1 MKMLRFTDSPLKV
14 FGVPFFEE
22 TKTLKR
28 LPDSIMEKLP
38 NLSFLGKRCPGAR
51 LCFRTDAESFD
62 VTLTF
67 KTLSV
72 DIGMS
77 IFSCQSAAVLL
88 GDRRNF
94 RLEGLISP
102 PDYNTKTSVRTVKKS
117 SDMED
122 VTIFLPRN
130 EIIEDLTLTFPDDVK
145 VEEPTPYT
153 YGPVVFYGSSI
164 TEGGCCQSIFNAYNA
179 ILSNRLNMDYYN
191 LGFSGNA
198 RGELIVADFINTI
211 PMKAFVFDYDHN
223 APTVEHLRNTH
234 EAFFLRIREKNPNLP
249 IIMMSRPG
257 RTERFE
263 ERREIVKSTY
273 ENAVARGDENVYFI
287 DGQTFFGDKDRN
299 LCLVDNIHPNDLG
312 FYRMAEVIE
321 PIIKKALG
329 IEKV

>member
-1 MKMLRFTDSPLKV
+1 MKTLKFTEAPLKV

-22 TKTLKR
+22 TKTIKR
-28 LPDSIMEKLP
+28 LPDSIMEKLT

-51 LCFRTDAESFD
+51 ICFRTDAESFD
-62 VTLTF
+62 VNITF

-77 IFSCQSAAVLL
+77 IYACQSGAVLL

-94 RLEGLISP
+94 RLEGLIFPS
-102 PDYNTKTSVRTVKKS
+102 DYSTKSFGRTVKKS
-117 SDMED
+117 SEMED

-130 EIIEDLTLTFPDDVK
+130 EIIEDVTISFPDDAK

-198 RGELIVADFINTI
+198 KGELIMADFINTI
-211 PMKAFVFDYDHN
+211 PMKAFVYDYDHN
-223 APTVEHLRNTH
+223 APTVEHLRDTH
-234 EAFFLRIREKNPNLP
+234 EAFFLRIREKNPLLP
-249 IIMMSRPG
+249 VIMMTRPG
-257 RTERFE
+257 KTGNFE
-263 ERREIVKSTY
+263 EIPGIYQKVIDILNIIF
-273 ENAVARGDENVYFI
+273 ENG
-287 DGQTFFGDKDRN
+287 
-299 LCLVDNIHPNDLG
+299 DLG
-312 FYRMAEVIE
+312 FYFSDYYEAHKFIAKYYAKESDGQ
-321 PIIKKALG
+321 KALAYLEG
-329 IEKV
+329 ALD